1 MRGWWIVALAACA
14 DPPPKPTPRE
24 ARLVVVRDQAA
35 AQGVTNGALIGGI
48 AVSESQVAHCWADAR
63 YACQGPASPSCGGG
77 PIIAGS
83 ADGPCGDRQGGLG
96 MFQLDAGTWDDTIA
110 RYGEASLTIEGNTAE
125 AVRFVIA
132 QVMRDVPAAT
142 TPDAAVAWINGVPL
156 VAGDPLMERWAALLA
171 CRYNGCCA
179 ATATCAARGA
189 AYRDHAIEL
198 TAELGA
204 GFWAGR

>member
-14 DPPPKPTPRE
+14 EPAPSGRE
-24 ARLVVVRDQAA
+24 ARLIVIRDQAA
-35 AQGVTNGALIGGI
+35 ALGVTNGALIGGI

-77 PIIAGS
+77 PILAGS
-83 ADGPCGDRQGGLG
+83 ADGPCSDRQGGLG

-110 RYGEASLTIEGNTAE
+110 RDGEASLTIEGNTAA

-132 QVMRDVPAAT
+132 QVARDVP
-142 TPDAAVAWINGVPL
+142 DAASPAAWINGVPL
-156 VAGDPLMERWAALLA
+156 VAGDPALDRWAALLA

-179 ATATCAARGA
+179 ATATCQARGA
-189 AYRDHAIEL
+189 AYRDHALEL

-204 GFWAGR
+204 RFWAGR